1 MPSGAPIVRIEIK
14 GLEEIKKKLT
24 GGGTFRRNL
33 LGGPL
38 RKGLERI
45 GQSGELLAKRE
56 VPVDTGDTRRSLT
69 HEVDKKDP
77 PEFVRIG
84 TDKEVARF
92 VHGDFNET
100 RSRTRPHFPPI
111 AALEGWARRH
121 GIPVFALQRA
131 IGRRGTPFNPFLTR
145 IIPKLSGIARGAMSK
160 AAKEIETLWSGQ

>member
-1 MPSGAPIVRIEIK
+1 MAAAPIVRIEIK
-14 GLEEIKKKLT
+14 GLEDLKRKLE
-24 GGGTFRRNL
+24 GGGPFRRNL

-38 RKGLERI
+38 RKGLQRI
-45 GQSGELLAKRE
+45 GQGGELLSKRE
-56 VPVDTGDTRRSLT
+56 VPVDTGTLRRNLT
-69 HEVDKKDP
+69 HEVDKNNP

-84 TDKEVARF
+84 TDLGYSRY

-100 RSRTRPHFPPI
+100 KTRTRPHFPPI

>member
-1 MPSGAPIVRIEIK
+1 MGKAAPILRIEIT
-14 GLEEIKKKLT
+14 GLKELKAKLE
-24 GGGTFRRNL
+24 GGGVFRRNL
-33 LGGPL
+33 LSGPL

-45 GQSGELLAKRE
+45 GQGGELLAKRE
-56 VPVDTGDTRRSLT
+56 VPVDTGTLRRSLT

-77 PEFVRIG
+77 PAFVRIG

-121 GIPVFALQRA
+121 GIPVYALQRA

-145 IIPKLSGIARGAMSK
+145 IIPKVSGLARGAMNK
-160 AAKEIETLWSGQ
+160 AANEIEKLWGGR